1 MLFAFVQEFS
11 HPKTANLILF
21 ATKVISQFGFQFV
34 KFDWF
39 HIHIYTYI
47 DLHLY
52 TLAALYDN
60 YSHLSTKY
68 DNELI
73 LEIESN
79 CSSIRM
85 IQYQC
90 RQCANVYIYSY
101 AYIYAFYIYVF
112 GE

>member
-21 ATKVISQFGFQFV
+21 ATKVISQFGFQFH

-60 YSHLSTKY
+60 YSHCQLNMTM
-68 DNELI
+68 N
-73 LEIESN
+73 
-79 CSSIRM
+79 
-85 IQYQC
+85 
-90 RQCANVYIYSY
+90 
-101 AYIYAFYIYVF
+101 
-112 GE
+112 